1 MEKSSYSSLRAS
13 SSRFP
18 RPRQTPPFSLPS
30 DWSVDDV
37 PRSDGSKSDK
47 YYLEPGTGKKLR
59 SLREVER
66 YLNGETVSRRRK
78 STSVVIA
85 SNRPSS
91 GISTSR
97 EERLASP
104 PPSKVNWAL
113 ASPQG
118 DAWNPSIGDT
128 FISDAEKQEWRKGFV
143 SALNKNNAAVEESS
157 GVMATEQQPPQA
169 AAEENINHQTHQSVE
184 EEGGLRRRSSRT
196 KKLPYHQDF
205 FYN

>member
-1 MEKSSYSSLRAS
+1 MKKSSYSSLRAS

-18 RPRQTPPFSLPS
+18 RPLQTPPFSLPG
-30 DWSVDDV
+30 DWGVHDV

-78 STSVVIA
+78 SRVVIA

-118 DAWNPSIGDT
+118 DAWNPSIGET
-128 FISDAEKQEWRKGFV
+128 LISDAEKQEWRKGFV
-143 SALNKNNAAVEESS
+143 SALNMNNAVEERSL
-157 GVMATEQQPPQA
+157 ATEQQPPQA
-169 AAEENINHQTHQSVE
+169 AAEENIIHQSVE

-196 KKLPYHQDF
+196 KKLAYHRDF

>member
-66 YLNGETVSRRRK
+66 YLNGETVSRRHK

-85 SNRPSS
+85 SNNRPSS

-97 EERLASP
+97 EELLASP

-118 DAWNPSIGDT
+118 DAWNPSIADT
-128 FISDAEKQEWRKGFV
+128 LISDAEKQEWRKGFV
-143 SALNKNNAAVEESS
+143 SALNKNNAAVEERPL
-157 GVMATEQQPPQA
+157 ATEQQPPQA
-169 AAEENINHQTHQSVE
+169 AAEENIIHQTVE

>member
-66 YLNGETVSRRRK
+66 YLNGET
-78 STSVVIA
+78 
-85 SNRPSS
+85 
-91 GISTSR
+91 ISTSR

-118 DAWNPSIGDT
+118 DAWNPSIGET
-128 FISDAEKQEWRKGFV
+128 LISDAEKQEWRKGFV
-143 SALNKNNAAVEESS
+143 SALNINKNNAVEERS
-157 GVMATEQQPPQA
+157 GVMPTEKQP
-169 AAEENINHQTHQSVE
+169 QTLFTNQWK
-184 EEGGLRRRSSRT
+184 RRE
-196 KKLPYHQDF
+196 D
-205 FYN
+205 

>member
-18 RPRQTPPFSLPS
+18 RPRQTPPFSLPA

-78 STSVVIA
+78 SSEVIA
-85 SNRPSS
+85 SNNRP
-91 GISTSR
+91 GVISTSR
-97 EERLASP
+97 EERLGSP
-104 PPSKVNWAL
+104 PPSKVNWEL

-118 DAWNPSIGDT
+118 DAWNPSIGET
-128 FISDAEKQEWRKGFV
+128 LISDAEKQEWRKGFV
-143 SALNKNNAAVEESS
+143 SALNKKNAAVEESS
-157 GVMATEQQPPQA
+157 GVMPTEQQPPQV
-169 AAEENINHQTHQSVE
+169 AAEENIIHQTVE

>member
-1 MEKSSYSSLRAS
+1 MEKSRYSSLRAS

-66 YLNGETVSRRRK
+66 YLNGESN
-78 STSVVIA
+78 
-85 SNRPSS
+85 NRP
-91 GISTSR
+91 GVISTSR

-104 PPSKVNWAL
+104 PPSKVNWTL

-128 FISDAEKQEWRKGFV
+128 LISDAEKQEWRKGFV

-169 AAEENINHQTHQSVE
+169 AAEENINHQTVE